1 MKKARYCLNSRLF
14 NIHNVLVVGRTRFEL
29 VTNGLKGQLFLYGS
43 IGCVAA
49 TKCATQPLARQCILG
64 AGRCFESQATRRW
77 QQGAVVLDHAHQ
89 GADFIGVLFSSSCE
103 RFRLAV
109 SFSV

>member
-1 MKKARYCLNSRLF
+1 MKT
-14 NIHNVLVVGRTRFEL
+14 IHISYG
-29 VTNGLKGQLFLYGS
+29 GSGQLFLYRS

-49 TKCATQPLARQCILG
+49 TKSATQSLARQCILG

-77 QQGAVVLDHAHQ
+77 QQGAVVLNHSLQ

-109 SFSV
+109 SFSI

>member
-1 MKKARYCLNSRLF
+1 MTPPDWPTADKAYQAHHANCPTCRAAGTAPGSRE
-14 NIHNVLVVGRTRFEL
+14 RR
-29 VTNGLKGQLFLYGS
+29 
-43 IGCVAA
+43 
-49 TKCATQPLARQCILG
+49 
-64 AGRCFESQATRRW
+64 FESQATRRR
-77 QQGAVVLDHAHQ
+77 QHGAVVLDHAHQ